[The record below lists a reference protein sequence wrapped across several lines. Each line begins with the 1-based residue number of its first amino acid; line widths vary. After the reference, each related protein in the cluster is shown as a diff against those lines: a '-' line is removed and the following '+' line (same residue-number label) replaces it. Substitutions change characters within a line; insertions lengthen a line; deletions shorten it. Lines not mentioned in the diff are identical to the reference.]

1 MVTKTKNG
9 KKNKLTANCS
19 GEKQN
24 KFKPKSSECDSSK
37 CIKKKHIVSLSK
49 NRQWESGQNT
59 KKRNLRK

>member
-37 CIKKKHIVSLSK
+37 CIKKNISYHLVKTANGNQDK
-49 NRQWESGQNT
+49 TQ
-59 KKRNLRK
+59 RKEI